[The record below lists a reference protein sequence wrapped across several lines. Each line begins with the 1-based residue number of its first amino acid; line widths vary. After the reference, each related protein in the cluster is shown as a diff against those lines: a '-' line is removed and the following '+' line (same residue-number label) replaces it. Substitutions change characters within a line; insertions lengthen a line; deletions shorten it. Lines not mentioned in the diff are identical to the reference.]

1 MYLYH
6 LPIYYLLLNYA
17 PRRSHYFYGAVV
29 LAGSLLAA
37 AGSWKLL
44 ESPIIHGTTPG
55 ARILTHVT
63 RVTRGWGQRHWTA
76 HSHPHSGTV
85 SNVLW
90 MDFLLGILLL
100 IVLAGV
106 AAVRAVVLVS
116 VAAVR
121 AAVSHRR

>member
-1 MYLYH
+1 MLGWRK
-6 LPIYYLLLNYA
+6 LFGLVALSA
-17 PRRSHYFYGAVV
+17 AFF
-29 LAGSLLAA
+29 LASG
-37 AGSWKLL
+37 
-44 ESPIIHGTTPG
+44 
-55 ARILTHVT
+55 
-63 RVTRGWGQRHWTA
+63 WTA

-121 AAVSHRR
+121 AVVSPRR